1 MPGGFGGVLVDLF
14 ANGSVLPELQK
25 AATWRQIAGMVTPG
39 GRMMVNCGGGCVE
52 AEEEGRDGE
61 ALKDA
66 TLQAMAAAF
75 GEGMVAV
82 LSVDESWVAMTGSVA
97 WSSEEAAAA
106 WKARL
111 PPELGHYIDMWKPYN
126 GNGDT

>member
-25 AATWRQIAGMVTPG
+25 ADTWRQIGGMVAPG

-61 ALKDA
+61 AVKDA
-66 TLQAMAAAF
+66 TLRAMAAAF

-82 LSVDESWVAMTGSVA
+82 LSVDESWVAMTAPVA
-97 WSSEEAAAA
+97 WASEEAAA
-106 WKARL
+106 WKVRL
-111 PPELGHYIDMWKPYN
+111 PPELGHYIDMWNPYN
-126 GNGDT
+126 GNGDK